1 MGLNESKG
9 NIFGGELMAKEELVN
24 YSYKK
29 ELTTLLKKPTVDLR
43 ALNKVRNRIISELC
57 KPALQSEENF
67 KDFYKLNYDLVLL
80 LRKQFSRSLYIG
92 NNIVVSQEYFSL
104 ADHLQRYYFGIL
116 ENCFGKMD
124 VSAILDEL
132 TTLQSGILPK
142 YDESCFYL
150 LQSNDWYG
158 ARNYYYVFGENLLKR
173 AYFLEHFN
181 KSESDFDLARTYYQA
196 GRAFLRSEEILK
208 DKFIY
213 TTIAPPH
220 LPGFVSSDLFK
231 LGNTSTS
238 AVRLAELCFER
249 AKAEYTK
256 KRDKE
261 MILKSKEFLFQIAI
275 KLNFG
280 KQLFEKTIEISRH
293 LLYKKNYFFNLP
305 KVKLDEAAFRDYFLA
320 DLNLLLSANSVA
332 ENPKRKGRTDITV
345 NFRDNKGNI
354 QEGIIEFKIWGKGNY
369 KKVTSQVRKYFSD
382 YDSFAIIVLINKTKK
397 DISQAY
403 AGLIKK
409 DASYIKD
416 TLDVRLFDKEN
427 LVNIE
432 SSHLDNGKR
441 IKLYHIILN
450 VGGYL

>member
-1 MGLNESKG
+1 
-9 NIFGGELMAKEELVN
+9 
-24 YSYKK
+24 
-29 ELTTLLKKPTVDLR
+29 
-43 ALNKVRNRIISELC
+43 
-57 KPALQSEENF
+57 
-67 KDFYKLNYDLVLL
+67 
-80 LRKQFSRSLYIG
+80 
-92 NNIVVSQEYFSL
+92 
-104 ADHLQRYYFGIL
+104 
-116 ENCFGKMD
+116 
-124 VSAILDEL
+124 
-132 TTLQSGILPK
+132 
-142 YDESCFYL
+142 
-150 LQSNDWYG
+150 
-158 ARNYYYVFGENLLKR
+158 
-173 AYFLEHFN
+173 
-181 KSESDFDLARTYYQA
+181 
-196 GRAFLRSEEILK
+196 
-208 DKFIY
+208 
-213 TTIAPPH
+213 